1 MLLDANAGSSSSA
14 APHHELRAIFLC
26 EFDNHVGR
34 TLAFQEPA
42 DTFSADEFDDISDYL
57 IPKPQLC
64 GNLVTLRL
72 AGRVVL
78 CWPVCLE
85 STQYA
90 RNALI
95 FSLGFVMTP
104 RADSDGEADEG
115 APTDHDM
122 CARFGR
128 VLGKV
133 CAHLTAL
140 EHERRLLSE
149 PEHKIQVP
157 LSLSLF

>member
-1 MLLDANAGSSSSA
+1 MFDDSASSEV
-14 APHHELRAIFLC
+14 HHELRAIFLC
-26 EFDNHVGR
+26 EFDNTVGR

-42 DTFSADEFDDISDYL
+42 DTFSPDEFDDISDYL

-104 RADSDGEADEG
+104 RADVDSEADEG
-115 APTDHDM
+115 VPADHDT
-122 CARFGR
+122 CARFCR

-149 PEHKIQVP
+149 PEHKIQVQQA
-157 LSLSLF
+157 LSGCSPT